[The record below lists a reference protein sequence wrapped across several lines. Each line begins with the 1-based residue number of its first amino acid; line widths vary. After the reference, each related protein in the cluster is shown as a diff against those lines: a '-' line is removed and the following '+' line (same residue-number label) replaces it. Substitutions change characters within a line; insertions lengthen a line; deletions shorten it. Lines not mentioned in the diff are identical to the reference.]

1 MSATPNYRAALY
13 MRVSRDFTGEGL
25 AVERQREDCLRI
37 AESRGWRV
45 VGEYVDNSISAYNV
59 SRKRPEYERLVA
71 DFNAGAFDALI
82 CYDLDRLTRQPRQL
96 EDWIDA
102 AEGQGL
108 ALVTANGEADL
119 LTDAGRMFARIKAA
133 VARQEMDRKSARQ
146 ARAARQRSEKGRPP
160 LGVRLM
166 GYTSRGEL
174 VEDEAAVVRR
184 IFEQFAHGDS
194 LRGITA
200 ALAADNV
207 PTRHGNPWHPRTV
220 RGILTNPRYAGH
232 AIYRGERTGQ
242 RGSWEPLVSED
253 AFEAIQARLSDPRRR
268 LQQGTDRQHLGSGL
282 FLCSKCG
289 GFMQS
294 FSQARYRCRV
304 CGFSRT
310 MPAIDEVVV
319 ELVRRVLARADFGDR
334 LVKNDPEGER
344 LAAEILEVRARL
356 ATFEADYDNGL
367 IDGQRFKTA
376 ADKARAELDQL
387 NGRLARRSSSVSLS
401 HILRAEDPVAAYDAA
416 PLMVRRG
423 VIAALM
429 TVTVCP
435 GVRGRKGFDPDSLK
449 IEWKDGAV

>member
-1 MSATPNYRAALY
+1 

-166 GYTSRGEL
+166 GYTSRGDL

-184 IFEQFAHGDS
+184 IFEQFVNGDS

-242 RGSWEPLVSED
+242 RGGWEPLVSED

-282 FLCSKCG
+282 FLCSECG

-294 FSQARYRCRV
+294 FSQARYRCRE
-304 CGFSRT
+304 CSFSRN

-319 ELVRRVLARADFGDR
+319 GLVRRVLERADFGDR
-334 LVKNDPEGER
+334 LVKNDPEGEK
-344 LAAEILEVRARL
+344 LAAEISEVRARL

-376 ADKARAELDQL
+376 VDKARAELDQL
-387 NGRLARRSSSVSLS
+387 NGRLARRSSGVSLS

-429 TVTVCP
+429 TVTVYP
-435 GVRGRKGFDPDSLK
+435 GVRGRKGFDPESLK
-449 IEWKDGAV
+449 IEWKDSAE